1 MLIATLVNKLQINT
15 SAMLRARCQQMSVG
29 TLVALVAGAVVSMM
43 PVSVSAQAN
52 GASSTTCTQSGTT
65 VTCSAT
71 TVFSIPASVNLQSG
85 NGQSTFVLAGAAS
98 NGAPTC
104 SGGLVAS
111 PSTVS
116 ANTSTAIALT
126 LNGCPTSGVTY
137 AWAAPAVPATNPANA
152 GATHTLGLAAG
163 SSQLYGVD
171 VCSAT
176 NAQLCTNYTTSVS
189 AASVITPPALAGC
202 SITGPTGA
210 VSIGSS
216 PVLSAQC
223 SQGTITSYQWRLNG
237 NDAASPST
245 GSSYSV
251 PATATTSG
259 ATLAYSVVLTSANG
273 SANPAATVSVATQSQ
288 TSCSTFGTPGSN
300 INYGSNYVA
309 LNGITMGGAGATYI
323 VSYVVGANDSSVGKS
338 YLPGYGGTNS
348 PVTAFS
354 YRTVAVSTCPNDF
367 TSSNAVI
374 VASENY
380 DFSIQFTTERTRA
393 GTGIAYVQPGRTYYI
408 NIRNDNCPSGQI
420 CSLDGQYRNWNQ

>member
-1 MLIATLVNKLQINT
+1 MLIATLVNKLHINFGALLRERHRQI
-15 SAMLRARCQQMSVG
+15 SVG
-29 TLVALVAGAVVSMM
+29 ALFTLVAGTVVSIM

-52 GASSTTCTQSGTT
+52 GASSTTCTQSGST

-71 TVFSIPASVNLQSG
+71 TVFSIPTSVSLQAG
-85 NGQSTFVLAGAAS
+85 NGQSTFVLAGAPS

-104 SGGLVAS
+104 SGGLIAS
-111 PSTVS
+111 PTTLS

-137 AWAAPAVPATNPANA
+137 SWATPAAPTSNPASAAAAHNL
-152 GATHTLGLAAG
+152 TLAAG
-163 SSQLYGVD
+163 SSQLYSVD

-202 SITGPTGA
+202 SINGPTGA

-237 NDAASPST
+237 NNASAPST

-259 ATLAYSVVLTSANG
+259 ATLSYSVVLTSANG
-273 SANPAATVSVATQSQ
+273 SAAPAATVSVATQSQ
-288 TSCSTFGTPGSN
+288 TSCNTFGTPGSN

-309 LNGITMGGAGATYI
+309 LNGITMGGAGSTYI

-354 YRTVAVSTCPNDF
+354 YRTVSVSTCPNDF
-367 TSSNAVI
+367 TSSNAVT
-374 VASENY
+374 VANGNY
-380 DFSIQFTTERTRA
+380 DFSIQFTTEPARA